1 MGEVDVP
8 LWGWKEVSMNLF
20 DVVQDALRTRHYAY
34 RTEKTYMH
42 WIRHY
47 VRFIKPV
54 HPRDAGADGVKR
66 FVTHLATEQNVS
78 ATTQNQALAA
88 LLFLYKLYEI
98 DLGDLDIVRA
108 KKSTWLPTVLTH
120 DEAMRVLEQLNGQYR
135 IMGQLMYGGGLR
147 LMECLRLR
155 VKDVDFENRTITLR
169 DTKSN
174 RDRVTCLPESVV
186 QALVLH
192 LAKVKAQHTED
203 VANGRGEVELPFA
216 LDRKYP
222 NAPFEWAWQYVFP
235 ATGFSKDPRSGHVRR
250 HHVYETSVQKAVK
263 LAARKAGIH
272 KHVGPHTLRHSF
284 ATKLLQDGQDIRTIQ
299 ELLGHK
305 DIKTTMIYTHVSMKG
320 SGVISPLDR
329 PVIKQRNAV
338 ES

>member
-1 MGEVDVP
+1 M
-8 LWGWKEVSMNLF
+8 KLF
-20 DVVQDALRTRHYAY
+20 DVVRDALRTRHYAF
-34 RTEKTYMH
+34 RTEKTYLH
-42 WIRHY
+42 WIKHY
-47 VRFIKPV
+47 VRFIKPT

-66 FVTHLATEQNVS
+66 FLTHLAVDRQVS

-98 DLGDLDIVRA
+98 ELGDLDIVRA
-108 KKSTWLPTVLTH
+108 KKSTWLPTLMTH

-174 RDRVTCLPESVV
+174 RDRVTVLPESVV
-186 QALVLH
+186 PALMLH

-203 VANGRGEVELPFA
+203 LANGYGEVELPGA

-222 NAPFEWAWQYVFP
+222 NAPYEWAWQYIFP
-235 ATGFSKDPRSGHVRR
+235 AVGFSKDPRSGHVRR

-263 LAARKAGIH
+263 LATKKAGIH
-272 KHVGPHTLRHSF
+272 KNVGPHTFRHSF
-284 ATKLLQDGQDIRTIQ
+284 ATKLLEDGYDLRTIQ

-305 DIKTTMIYTHVSMKG
+305 DIKTTMIYTHVTMKG
-320 SGVISPLDR
+320 SGVVSPLDK
-329 PVIKQRNAV
+329 PVIKQHSAV

>member
-1 MGEVDVP
+1 
-8 LWGWKEVSMNLF
+8 MNLF
-20 DVVQDALRTRHYAY
+20 ETVRDALRTRHYAY
-34 RTEKTYMH
+34 RTEKTYLH

-47 VRFIKPV
+47 VRFVNPV

-66 FVTHLATEQNVS
+66 FLTYLAIDRQVS

-98 DLGDLDIVRA
+98 DLGALDIVRA
-108 KKSTWLPTVLTH
+108 KKSMWLPTVLTH
-120 DEAMRVLEQLNGQYR
+120 DEAMRVLEQLSGQYR

-155 VKDVDFENRTITLR
+155 VKDVDFSSRTITLR

-186 QALVLH
+186 PALMLH
-192 LAKVKAQHTED
+192 MDKVKAQHMIDLAE
-203 VANGRGEVELPFA
+203 GRGEVELPFA

-235 ATGFSKDPRSGHVRR
+235 AGQFSKDPHSGHIRR
-250 HHVYETSVQKAVK
+250 HHVFETSVQKAVK
-263 LAARKAGIH
+263 LAARKAGIY
-272 KHVGPHTLRHSF
+272 KNVGPHTFRHSF
-284 ATKLLQDGQDIRTIQ
+284 ATRLLELGNDIRTIQ

-305 DIKTTMIYTHVSMKG
+305 DVKTTMIYTHVTMKG
-320 SGVISPLDR
+320 SGVISPLDAK
-329 PVIKQRNAV
+329 PVIKQRVAV